1 MFKSRFSS
9 DSSFGSTPILFKI
22 LPILF
27 VIAII
32 GSAYSYY
39 LNDSNVRIVRNC
51 KIIDLQQ
58 QSIISSRDKNVSTEI
73 RYLVITDKETFI
85 CTSSLFNSKFNN
97 SDIFW
102 RLKKDS
108 TYNFRV
114 AGFGKSFVF
123 DYRNVLEVVN

>member
-9 DSSFGSTPILFKI
+9 DLSFGSTPILFKF

-32 GSAYSYY
+32 GSVYSYY
-39 LNDSNVRIVRNC
+39 LNDSNVRTVRNC

-85 CTSSLFNSKFNN
+85 CTSSLFNCTFVSADGNQ
-97 SDIFW
+97 
-102 RLKKDS
+102 L
-108 TYNFRV
+108 NFC
-114 AGFGKSFVF
+114 K
-123 DYRNVLEVVN
+123 

>member
-1 MFKSRFSS
+1 MHKSRFSS
-9 DSSFGSTPILFKI
+9 GSTFGRRPLFFYI
-22 LPILF
+22 IPLF
-27 VIAII
+27 FAVALI
-32 GSAYSYY
+32 GSGYSYCI
-39 LNDSNVRIVRNC
+39 NDSNVMVVNNC
-51 KIIDLQQ
+51 KVVDLQQ

-85 CTSSLFNSKFNN
+85 CKSSLLNSKFNN

-114 AGFGKSFVF
+114 AGVGKSLIF
-123 DYRNVLEVVN
+123 DYRNVLEVVK